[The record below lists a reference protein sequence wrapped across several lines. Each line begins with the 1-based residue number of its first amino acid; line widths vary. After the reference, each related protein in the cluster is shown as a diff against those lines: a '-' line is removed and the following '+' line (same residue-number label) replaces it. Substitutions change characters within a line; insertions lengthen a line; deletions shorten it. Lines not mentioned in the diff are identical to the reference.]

1 MIPPQFYRMTG
12 VVSNIIRSHRRP
24 AYSSLCFRQHPS
36 SLISKCSQILSLPS
50 KGSEVDLNS
59 MKLSLRSQR
68 YSLIMRNQLRTQ
80 AFTLIEML
88 IVIGL
93 IAAIMS
99 IVVVNFGGTS
109 EQAKFQLVDT
119 FVNNSVAVP
128 LESYKSVHGN
138 YPSTEQGLAILMQ
151 PLPRTQQ
158 APLKKLGDDPWG
170 QPYRYRFPGK
180 ENPGSYDIWSI
191 GPDGKDGTTDDV
203 GNWD

>member
-1 MIPPQFYRMTG
+1 MMKLLANSPRYHSRM
-12 VVSNIIRSHRRP
+12 
-24 AYSSLCFRQHPS
+24 
-36 SLISKCSQILSLPS
+36 PS
-50 KGSEVDLNS
+50 K
-59 MKLSLRSQR
+59 QR
-68 YSLIMRNQLRTQ
+68 LH

-119 FVNNSVAVP
+119 FVNNAVAVP

-138 YPSTEQGLAILMQ
+138 YPSTEQGLSALLQ

-158 APLKKLGDDPWG
+158 APLKTLSNDPWG
-170 QPYRYRFPGK
+170 QAYRYRFPGK
-180 ENPGSYDIWSI
+180 QNPGSYDIWSI
-191 GPDGKDGTTDDV
+191 GPDGKDGSADDV
-203 GNWD
+203 GNWESGSGS